1 MIHVRLY
8 EKALVNALLGF
19 EKLSFEVEQMS
30 WRAFGGCAVA
40 KIKATGDQA
49 QLWNL
54 LTALRAGVEITDEK
68 DDPVWWGYIEQV
80 LVQDGKVSVGASL
93 EKMANRIR
101 CTYSEVNTAGT
112 VGERAETAWVED
124 ASSQAEYGVKELV
137 VNLSEGTAE
146 QALAKANM
154 ALAARSAPPGSIKFG
169 KVSQASATITCAGWW
184 KTLGWQFYAQ
194 SAGKEAYEDI
204 VTGIQAF
211 GDTSTRQKLAQSFQL
226 ASAVSWDAKT
236 VRLRMKKEGTPTDTL
251 TVKLCSDTAGAPGT
265 VLVSGTLTGADIDE
279 NLNWVEFAMSAR
291 QTLVA
296 STTYWITIER
306 SGAASTA
313 NYYKCDANE
322 ALGYTR
328 GLFRIY
334 NGSWV
339 ARSPDADL
347 LFAVAGVQETSQQI
361 EDIIDAES
369 EFITSLITE
378 IAAAVYS
385 SPYRDGDRTAL
396 ECAEELLETGTSS
409 NFRMLTE
416 VKRSRIVAL
425 WEEPDIGDNDY
436 MLRSD
441 GRMYT
446 SMGQEIDP
454 YHYPVGVWAQ
464 LVDVTP
470 ASVNL
475 SGLTGLRSIFIE
487 EVIVGKD
494 GMPQIR
500 ARDEARLLE
509 IE

>member
-8 EKALVNALLGF
+8 ERGLIDALLGF
-19 EKLSFEVEQMS
+19 EDLVFEVEQMT
-30 WRAFGGCAVA
+30 WRAFGGCTVA
-40 KIKATGDQA
+40 KIKATGNQA

-54 LTALRAGVEITDEK
+54 LTALRAGVEITDER
-68 DDPVWWGYIEQV
+68 DEAVWWGTIEQV

-101 CTYSEVNTAGT
+101 CIYSEVNTAGT
-112 VGERAETAWVED
+112 VGERTETAWVED
-124 ASSQAEYGVKELV
+124 ADSQAEYGVKELQ

-146 QALAKANM
+146 QALARANM
-154 ALAARSAPPGSIKFG
+154 VLTARSAPPGTIKFG
-169 KVSQASATITCAGWW
+169 KISQATATITCVGWW
-184 KTLGWQFYAQ
+184 KTLGWRYYTQ

-204 VTGIQAF
+204 GTGLQAF
-211 GDTSTRQKLAQSFQL
+211 GDTSSRQKLAQSFQL

-236 VRLRMKKEGTPTDTL
+236 VRLRMKKEGAPTDTL

-265 VLVSGTLTGADIDE
+265 VLVSGTLTGTDIDE
-279 NLNWVEFAMSAR
+279 NLNWVEFGMSAR
-291 QTLVA
+291 QTLAA

-306 SGAASTA
+306 SGASSTA

-322 ALGYTR
+322 ALGYSR
-328 GLFRIY
+328 GSFKIY

-361 EDIIDAES
+361 EDIIDAEG
-369 EFITSLITE
+369 EFITTVLSE
-378 IAAAVYS
+378 INAAVYS
-385 SPYRDGDRTAL
+385 VPYRDGDRTAL
-396 ECAEELLETGTSS
+396 ECVEELMETGTSS
-409 NFRMLTE
+409 NFRMLAE
-416 VKRSRIVAL
+416 VLRSRILRL

-436 MLRSD
+436 LIRSD
-441 GRMYT
+441 GRLYT

-454 YHYPVGVWAQ
+454 YHYPVGIWAQ
-464 LVDVTP
+464 LADVTP
-470 ASVNL
+470 SSINL
-475 SGLTGLRSIFIE
+475 NALTGLRSIFIE

-494 GMPQIR
+494 GSPQIR